1 MEIRRKTVKSN
12 GIKNHKG
19 STMVETLVSFV
30 VLFIVLA
37 ALYRIVT
44 FSSELYFRS
53 VDTSRLQQRFYREIY
68 KTNPDES
75 FVQKTRFVKGYGG
88 KVEENGEICEHAGLT
103 LVIVDDGNLPSG
115 MENSEI
121 GLTKIGVTSYVCKED
136 NSGNGIVPKVVNF
149 IFEK

>member
-1 MEIRRKTVKSN
+1 MEIFRKKVKDKR
-12 GIKNHKG
+12 IKNHKG

-68 KTNPDES
+68 KTDPDDS
-75 FVQKTRFVKGYGG
+75 FIEKTRFVKGYGG
-88 KVEENGEICEHAGLT
+88 KVEDNGEICEHAGLT
-103 LVIVDDGNLPSG
+103 LIIVNDGNLPSG
-115 MENSEI
+115 VENSEI
-121 GLTKIGVTSYVCKED
+121 ALNQIGATSYVCKED

-149 IFEK
+149 FFDK